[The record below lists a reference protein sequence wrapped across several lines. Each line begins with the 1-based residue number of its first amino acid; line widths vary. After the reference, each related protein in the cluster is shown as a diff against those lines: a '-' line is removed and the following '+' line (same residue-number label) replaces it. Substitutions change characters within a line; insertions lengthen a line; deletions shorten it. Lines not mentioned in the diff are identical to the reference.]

1 MTRQKVRTL
10 RHWRQRFDPNAE
22 FVFRRPSTYGGVQYQ
37 PGDVIP
43 DKLKAAKMRL
53 QFMWR
58 ANRIELAEF
67 ETAPNGTP
75 PDDTPPDDLLLPEGV
90 TVERNSSW
98 YDVTLADGTE
108 QKVRGRDALEA
119 LLAQLWEGSDGD

>member
-22 FVFRRPSTYGGVQYQ
+22 FVFRRPCRYGGVQYQ

-43 DKLKAAKMRL
+43 DVLKAAKMRL
-53 QFMWR
+53 QFLWR

-67 ETAPNGTP
+67 ESA
-75 PDDTPPDDLLLPEGV
+75 PDDTLPDDVLVPEGV
-90 TVERNSSW
+90 SVQRRGSW

-108 QKVRGRDALEA
+108 QKVRGKGALDA
-119 LLAQLWEGSDGD
+119 LLAQLWEGKDGD